1 MMNSLTLMNTG
12 SSTLQFAVFLAINL
26 LAGLLL
32 LRRKRMLDKAAAYER
47 HSRELTMSAFSAFS
61 AGEHL
66 TLLRDE
72 VDVNPLT
79 EAEIYVIY
87 GRKKDAQLTL
97 DSAMRDGRISAEQV
111 VRFWSE
117 HQRA

>member
-32 LRRKRMLDKAAAYER
+32 LRRKRMLDKASAYER
-47 HSRELTMSAFSAFS
+47 HSRELTMSAFS

-87 GRKKDAQLTL
+87 GRKKDAQLAL

-111 VRFWSE
+111 VRFWAE